1 MTSPTSTARILL
13 VDDDAAL
20 RQSLAEQLT
29 MDGGFQPV
37 EAGDIA
43 GGREAVKTGRFD
55 AIILDVGLPDG
66 DGRAFCRELRDAGV
80 RCPILMLTG
89 HTADTD
95 TIEGLES
102 GANDYI
108 TKPFRLGVLMA
119 RLRAQLRTHE
129 QTDDAVFRIGPYQF
143 QPGAKL
149 LFDTEKNN
157 KRIRLTDKETA
168 ILKFLFRAGNKP
180 VARETLLGEV
190 WGYNAGVATHTLE
203 THVYR
208 LRQKIERDPANVR
221 LLVTDAG
228 GYRLN
233 AEG

>member
-1 MTSPTSTARILL
+1 MSSLARILL

-29 MDGGFQPV
+29 ADGGFQTV

-43 GGREAVKTGRFD
+43 GGRLAAKDGRYD

-66 DGRAFCRELRDAGV
+66 DGRAFCRELRDAGM

-89 HTADTD
+89 HTADSD

-129 QTDDAVFRIGPYQF
+129 QTDDAQFQIGPYQF

-180 VARETLLGEV
+180 VPRETLLGEV

-208 LRQKIERDPANVR
+208 LRQKIERNPGEVK

-233 AEG
+233 LGA